1 MYQDPNLP
9 PWTTQEELDS
19 RDEDIEETDS
29 WDMDDDSDDTQEQID
44 EALYYRDLIWY

>member
-29 WDMDDDSDDTQEQID
+29 WDMDDDSNEYESLEDRL
-44 EALYYRDLIWY
+44 APLLINE

>member
-29 WDMDDDSDDTQEQID
+29 WDMDDDSNEYESLEDRLAPLLTNE
-44 EALYYRDLIWY
+44 